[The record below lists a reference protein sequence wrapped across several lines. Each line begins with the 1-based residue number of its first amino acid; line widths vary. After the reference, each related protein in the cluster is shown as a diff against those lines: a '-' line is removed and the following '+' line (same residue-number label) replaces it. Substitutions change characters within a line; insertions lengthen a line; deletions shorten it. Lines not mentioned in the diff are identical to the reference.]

1 MPASETTT
9 FGASIVPV
17 AGREQPLQ
25 SPPAPDSPALTPA
38 VSRED
43 IVAEYHVT
51 EKPIPPHSPFY
62 EHAPA
67 SSERVHARQANKLN
81 VVPSPSF
88 EKDIESGNAT
98 PLSPNGDEN
107 PFTHKISLDCNKEC
121 KMWPSKQTLME
132 QKQAE
137 KMRKRELRGYA
148 GCGPLRNW
156 WARFDKRQRLIIKIA
171 IAVFVV
177 GVLVAIGVGI
187 SKAVNGT
194 YWANNNGD
202 QQQVGSSK

>member
-1 MPASETTT
+1 MPASETTA

-17 AGREQPLQ
+17 ADRELPQQSQPAL
-25 SPPAPDSPALTPA
+25 DSPTLTPA

-43 IVAEYHVT
+43 ITASYLVNEQS
-51 EKPIPPHSPFY
+51 IPPQSPFC
-62 EHAPA
+62 EQPPT
-67 SSERVHARQANKLN
+67 SSERVHTRQASKLN
-81 VVPSPSF
+81 GVPSTSF
-88 EKDIESGNAT
+88 EKDIESGDAT
-98 PLSPNGDEN
+98 PLSPNGEEN
-107 PFTHKISLDCNKEC
+107 PFTHKISIDCSKEC

-137 KMRKRELRGYA
+137 KKRRRELRGCA
-148 GCGPLRNW
+148 GCGPLKNW
-156 WARFDKRQRLIIKIA
+156 WSRFDKRQRLFIKIA
-171 IAVFVV
+171 IAFFVV